1 LPCIVTDVFAHTSVT
16 TIRAITVL
24 TIMIWNGLDVVVQL
38 GLKTENVE
46 AITHII
52 CSIGMERVTAIGLL
66 LSMVLIRGGNEVN

>member
-1 LPCIVTDVFAHTSVT
+1 
-16 TIRAITVL
+16 
-24 TIMIWNGLDVVVQL
+24 MIWNGLDVVVQL